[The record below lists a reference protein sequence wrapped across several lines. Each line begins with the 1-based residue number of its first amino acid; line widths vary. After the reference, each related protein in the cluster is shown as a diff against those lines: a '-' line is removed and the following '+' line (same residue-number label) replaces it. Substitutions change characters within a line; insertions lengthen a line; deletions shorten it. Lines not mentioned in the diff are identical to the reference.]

1 MEKKTTRKDYFEALK
16 AMVEGVDMVGAY
28 PAEDVIAFINK
39 SIEQIDNKAAKAKEK
54 AGEKKAQGDALRET
68 VLSVLTED
76 FQTAD
81 AITAQIEDAEVTRAK
96 VIARLTQ
103 LVGVGLAQKD
113 DVSVDGRKVK
123 GYALAAQDAE

>member
-28 PAEDVIAFINK
+28 PAEDVIAFIDK

-54 AGEKKAQGDALRET
+54 AGEKKAQGDALREI

-103 LVGVGLAQKD
+103 LVGAGLAQKD

-123 GYALAAQDAE
+123 GYALSAQDAE